1 MKLPW
6 RWNRCA
12 MLVLLHHGAALRS
25 ASILNFALT
34 ANLPTRYKKTPAP
47 TGLQSTVAVL
57 KNDDAV
63 FSVLAA
69 PLDCIFS
76 SVWADVAGRNNS
88 GAKQIDGAQV
98 CTARKSKAGYQSR
111 SDAMTTKCKYMK
123 GAEFKARQAWLPFV
137 DAAGVVLRILEEVK
151 ESATDWFKAWVKGFK
166 TARRIS
172 APEQFPL
179 GFTAAIEKAT
189 QNKQQKLIIEAWAKS
204 RRCAQ
209 NC

>member
-1 MKLPW
+1 
-6 RWNRCA
+6 

-25 ASILNFALT
+25 ASLLNFALT
-34 ANLPTRYKKTPAP
+34 ANLPTRYKKTSAPAD
-47 TGLQSTVAVL
+47 LQSTEAVL

-76 SVWADVAGRNNS
+76 IVWADVAGRNNS
-88 GAKQIDGAQV
+88 GAKQIDGAQI
-98 CTARKSKAGYQSR
+98 CTARKSNAGSQSR

-137 DAAGVVLRILEEVK
+137 DAAGVVLRVLEEVK
-151 ESATDWFKAWVKGFK
+151 ESAADWFKAWVKGFR
-166 TARRIS
+166 TARKIR
-172 APEQFPL
+172 APEQLLF
-179 GFTAAIEKAT
+179 GFSAT
-189 QNKQQKLIIEAWAKS
+189 LKKV
-204 RRCAQ
+204 RCAQ